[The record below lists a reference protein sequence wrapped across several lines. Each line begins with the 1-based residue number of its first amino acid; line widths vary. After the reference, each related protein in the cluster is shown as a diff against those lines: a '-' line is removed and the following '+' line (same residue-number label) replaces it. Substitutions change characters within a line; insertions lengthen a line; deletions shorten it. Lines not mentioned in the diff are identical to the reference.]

1 MKTSRTPALHLGLL
15 YLCFFGHLPC
25 VSALVT
31 AAGAGA
37 SRAAPLMPD
46 YVEGEV
52 LVQFRAAETW
62 DSAQFTATLHG
73 LELARRFDWLSV
85 NQGQVMCLLR
95 SPMQTT
101 ADLIAELNQDSTVA
115 LVEPNYLRWPTDMRT
130 PNDPRFG
137 QLWGLQNTGQAVNG
151 FVGAA
156 HADIGFLSA
165 WGLARPSTN
174 EVVVA
179 VIDTGLDLTHPDI
192 VNNLWTNPGEIPN
205 NGLDDDSNGYLD
217 DVHGYD
223 FVNGTGAV
231 TDAGSHGTHVSG
243 TIAASGNNGLGVI
256 GVDFQAH
263 IMALRASMDGTVLD
277 TAAIIEALQYAAMM
291 KTRGVNVVAINAS
304 YGGGSSSS
312 TESTAIQAAGNV
324 GIIFCAA
331 AGNDAANHDLAA
343 VYPGNYRLSNMIVI
357 AASDQNDALATFS
370 DYGATT
376 VDLAAPGVNILSCL
390 PVSQPGNT
398 SYVQQASA
406 VYQANALIYSGL
418 TTSNGITAAIYYCG
432 LGYPTNFPAAVS
444 NNIALIQRGT
454 LFFSDKVSNAM
465 AAGARAAVVFNN
477 VAGNV
482 NNATLQSAGNWIPAI
497 TISQADGQAL
507 LAALPA
513 SGTVVNVPDPANIYQ
528 VLDGTSMAAPH
539 VAGAVAFAAMNFP
552 AETVA
557 QRIQRILAN
566 VTPAAGLAGKVVT
579 GGRLNLARSVDTD
592 ANGLPDWWEQ
602 QFFGHLTGTNP
613 NADSDH
619 DGASNLAEFLAGTD
633 PANFDSALRL
643 TALRAADTNGV
654 VLEWQSVAGRYY
666 RLLCATNLLNGFNS
680 LVRTN
685 LAATPPLNT
694 ATDAAPPSAGLRYY
708 RLELEP

>member
-1 MKTSRTPALHLGLL
+1 MNSFRWLKLA
-15 YLCFFGHLPC
+15 CA
-25 VSALVT
+25 SALLT
-31 AAGAGA
+31 AGGA
-37 SRAAPLMPD
+37 SLGRAVLVAPD

-62 DSAQFTATLHG
+62 DSVQFTATLHG
-73 LELARRFDWLSV
+73 LELARRFEWLSAH
-85 NQGQVMCLLR
+85 QGQVMCLLR
-95 SPMQTT
+95 SPTETT
-101 ADLIAELNQDSTVA
+101 ATLIAELSQDPTVT
-115 LVEPNYLRWPTDMRT
+115 LVEPNYLRWPTAMRT

-137 QLWGLQNTGQAVNG
+137 QLWGLHNTGQAVNG
-151 FVGAA
+151 VTGTP

-165 WGLARPSTN
+165 WGLARPATN

-179 VIDTGLDLTHPDI
+179 VIDSGLDLTHPDL
-192 VNNLWTNPGEIPN
+192 VSNLWTNPGEIPN
-205 NGLDDDSNGYLD
+205 NGLDDDGNGYLD

-223 FVNGTGAV
+223 FANGTGAV
-231 TDAGSHGTHVSG
+231 TDSGFHGTHVSG

-263 IMALRASMDGTVLD
+263 IMALKVSSDGTVFD
-277 TAAIIEALQYAAMM
+277 SAAITEALQYAAMM
-291 KTRGVNVVAINAS
+291 KTRGANVVAINAS
-304 YGGGSSSS
+304 YGGSGGGS
-312 TESTAIQAAGNV
+312 TESAAIQAAGDV

-331 AGNDAANHDLAA
+331 AGNDAADNDTTPF
-343 VYPGNYRLSNMIVI
+343 YPAGYRLTNMIVI

-376 VDLAAPGVNILSCL
+376 VDLAAPGVNILSCA

-465 AAGARAAVVFNN
+465 AAGARAAVIFNN

-482 NNATLQSAGNWIPAI
+482 INATLQTAGNWIPAI

-513 SGTVVNVPDPANIYQ
+513 SGTVVNATDSSNVYQ
-528 VLDGTSMAAPH
+528 LLDGTSMAAPH
-539 VAGAVAFAAMNFP
+539 VSGAVAFAAMNFP
-552 AETVA
+552 SETVA

-566 VTPAAGLAGKVVT
+566 VTPVAGLAGKVVT

-592 ANGLPDWWEQ
+592 GNGLPDWWEQ
-602 QFFGHLTGTNP
+602 QFFGHLTGTDP
-613 NADSDH
+613 NADPDH
-619 DGASNLAEFLAGTD
+619 DGASNLAEYLAGTD
-633 PANFDSALRL
+633 PASFDSALRL

-666 RLLCATNLLNGFNS
+666 RLLCATNLLNGFDS

-694 ATDAAPPSAGLRYY
+694 ATDPALPSAGPRYY
-708 RLELEP
+708 RLQLEP